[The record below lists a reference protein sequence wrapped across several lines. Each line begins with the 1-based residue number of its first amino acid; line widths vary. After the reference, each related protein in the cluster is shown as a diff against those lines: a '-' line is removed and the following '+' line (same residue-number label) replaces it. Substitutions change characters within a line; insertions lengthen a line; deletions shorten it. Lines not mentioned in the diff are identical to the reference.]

1 MENTLKAVE
10 KWVKSHPYL
19 KDIAALHTAFEKMLE
34 NFNINADVPDIQQ
47 VKEEFIQGTPLL
59 LTNLDF
65 GIDNKAGAVFYKICK
80 QDNESLTAEF
90 PEAMQNVFKGLSK
103 LSEDDCQ
110 KIIKAVLE
118 GNEAFINETAAKT
131 GAAKE
136 HLEYFAWISIKKAL
150 SRIKAEIEQFISDNN
165 WQKGICP
172 VCGNEASTAF
182 FKHTKR
188 GRQRFLHCDHCGTE
202 WVYKRIGCPYCDNL
216 DQKKMSIKDSEDEP
230 DMRIDL
236 CHNCNSYLKTY
247 IGEDNNSAGKEGWA
261 SIHLDILM
269 EDTGFTSK
277 GSLVKP

>member
-10 KWVKSHPYL
+10 KWVEKHPYL
-19 KDIAALHTAFEKMLE
+19 KDIAALNTAFGNMTANCSISLDIK
-34 NFNINADVPDIQQ
+34 DIQQ
-47 VKEEFIQGTPLL
+47 SKEQFIQGTPLF
-59 LTNLDF
+59 LTGVDF
-65 GIDNKAGAVFYKICK
+65 GIYDKAGAVFYKICK
-80 QDNESLTAEF
+80 NKDESLTADF
-90 PEAMQNVFKGLSK
+90 PEKMQNIFKALSS
-103 LSEDDCQ
+103 LSQDDC
-110 KIIKAVLE
+110 KNIVKAVFE
-118 GNEAFINETAAKT
+118 GGDTFLNEISDKL
-131 GAAKE
+131 GIAKE
-136 HLEYFAWISIKKAL
+136 QLEYFVWVSVKKAL
-150 SRIKAEIEQFISDNN
+150 SSVRIEIEKFISENN

-172 VCGNEASTAF
+172 VCGNMASTAF

-202 WVYKRIGCPYCDNL
+202 WVYKRIGCPYCENI

-236 CHNCNSYLKTY
+236 CHKCNSYLKTY

-269 EDTGFTSK
+269 EDTGFTAN